1 MTVVIGKLLQ
11 NSLKIFFAT
20 VEERN
25 GQMNSR
31 KEYNFR
37 DYLTHKTYKIF
48 LFRQIDN
55 TAIIRIIKNMNISQS
70 KGHDGISSELIKLI
84 NNDISRCI
92 TLIINQS
99 LTSGI
104 FPDRFKIATVTPIY
118 KKGCKKLSLI
128 TDPFLSCQ

>member
-25 GQMNSR
+25 GQTNSR
-31 KEYNFR
+31 EEYNFR

-70 KGHDGISSELIKLI
+70 KGHDSISSELIKLI

-118 KKGCKKLSLI
+118 KKRL
-128 TDPFLSCQ
+128 